1 METPDAQLVSESILE
16 NTGSFET
23 LVERY
28 TQPIYNFAYRLT
40 GNVQTAEDI
49 TQETFVKVWKNLAK
63 YDSKQ
68 SFRAWIFTIAR
79 NSTTDYLRKKK
90 AIPFSNLSNNDET
103 PFEENISDTEIL
115 PSETVLKLEDTAR
128 LQKLLDRLPQ
138 DYQTVLLLY
147 YQEDM
152 TFDEIGKVLK
162 KPLNTVKS
170 WHRRALLKLR
180 EMTEE

>member
-1 METPDAQLVSESILE
+1 MEIPDSQLVSESILE
-16 NTGSFET
+16 NTDSFEA

-40 GNVQTAEDI
+40 GNTQTAEDI
-49 TQETFVKVWKNLAK
+49 TQETFVKVWKSLKK
-63 YDSKQ
+63 YDPKQ

-79 NSTTDYLRKKK
+79 NSTTDYLRKRKS
-90 AIPFSNLSNNDET
+90 IPFSNLSNNDDL
-103 PFEENISDTEIL
+103 PFEENISDTDLL
-115 PSETVLKLEDTAR
+115 PSEAAVKIEDAQHLE
-128 LQKLLDRLPQ
+128 KLLEKLPQ

-180 EMTEE
+180 ELSK